1 MLKRVNVVVFDF
13 DGTLSA
19 SDSNLEFGQYCFR
32 HSLRPWLFLPIFL
45 IGLLIYYF
53 NKHSKISRELMRC
66 FVTPKM
72 VHDFAPTVINE
83 HKSRRFGW
91 AAEMVTK
98 EQAAGNICILIS
110 AGPDYLV
117 PELVRDMKFD
127 AVITSQMY
135 ANKPW
140 KYKFMCWGLNKVIA
154 LNNWAK
160 KQKIIPHVV
169 RSYGDSKSD
178 KYIMELADT
187 SVWINRKTGLPK
199 LK

>member
-1 MLKRVNVVVFDF
+1 MLKKLDVVVFDF

-19 SDSNLEFGQYCFR
+19 SDSNLEFGRYCFR
-32 HSLRPWLFLPIFL
+32 HSLRPWLFLPVFL
-45 IGLLIYYF
+45 IGLIIYYF

-66 FVTPKM
+66 FVTQKM
-72 VHDFAPTVINE
+72 VKKFAPLVVIE
-83 HKSRRFGW
+83 HKKSRFGW
-91 AAEMVTK
+91 AAEMVAK
-98 EQAAGNICILIS
+98 EKAAGNICLLIS

-117 PELVRDMKFD
+117 PELVHDMKFD

-135 ANKPW
+135 VNKPW
-140 KYKFMCWGLNKVIA
+140 KYKFMCWGPNKVVA
-154 LNNWAK
+154 LNTWAK

-187 SVWINRKTGLPK
+187 EIWINRKTGLPK
-199 LK
+199 FK